1 MYCVVM
7 ALAERNLYVAL
18 KQDVVGQ
25 NMDTV
30 RYVFTQ
36 LVRDVDHMHSKGM
49 LHADIKPLN
58 IVRMGGKWL
67 LIDLDAACHMHEEV
81 RRPLDYQP
89 SHQFRFLH
97 LSVSFDL
104 PLLPPLW
111 NLQAIGQK
119 ALSTA
124 FSPPE
129 SVGVTA
135 SGEVYVKRGH
145 QMEIMGRRD
154 DAAAGDNEGKD
165 SHPVGPVGG
174 VGAVV
179 DLAPAD
185 VCVAQP
191 SFDVWSLAAVLY
203 QVTSPRTPPP
213 APFPWLWQS
222 HVQYSCFLAH
232 PRPRPPHTLSTPFC
246 GPL

>member
-81 RRPLDYQP
+81 PYQP

-97 LSVSFDL
+97 LSVFLTCQSFL
-104 PLLPPLW
+104 HFGTCRRL
-111 NLQAIGQK
+111 G
-119 ALSTA
+119 
-124 FSPPE
+124 
-129 SVGVTA
+129 
-135 SGEVYVKRGH
+135 KR
-145 QMEIMGRRD
+145 R
-154 DAAAGDNEGKD
+154 
-165 SHPVGPVGG
+165 
-174 VGAVV
+174 
-179 DLAPAD
+179 
-185 VCVAQP
+185 C
-191 SFDVWSLAAVLY
+191 
-203 QVTSPRTPPP
+203 
-213 APFPWLWQS
+213 
-222 HVQYSCFLAH
+222 
-232 PRPRPPHTLSTPFC
+232 RPPSRLRRVS
-246 GPL
+246 G